1 MRAIDPS
8 WHEYAANLLF
18 VEDGLAPYF
27 AVDSQVKAGGGSQ
40 RARFE
45 VAGES
50 WVVKLYYQDSG
61 IVHPGPSTPTGTEFR
76 LDEIREFRFHVSR
89 ASDED
94 PVGEQSFN
102 AHLAPRWQGMKV
114 EKDDGTRFEMSV
126 PDELEEGVNV
136 RIQGSNINAF
146 RYSKLLKRAAE
157 AVGISM
163 GYFENP
169 LEFSNTQDAERYV
182 RLHTNA
188 SGPVHGRDG
197 PLAKMGHLLEDD
209 RSGYR
214 KVVQNDEDEH
224 GRQLPGYYHTVTLG
238 PERVQEAFPSHE
250 LPVEVKHYYAREAY
264 ERDEDDPLAHPKVG
278 VSYQVSRWD
287 DTLGADQEAL
297 AQLERELDR
306 VLHAVLIDAD
316 LDVAP
321 EHGHG
326 PFVEDAYFDAEPAD
340 GFEEPPTLNL
350 SHIHHEQESVVIK
363 HLKDG
368 LSPVQ
373 WESLETLVTDG
384 GEVSPA
390 DIAEEHDRHA
400 DSVRS
405 ALRRMDDLVEREY
418 GSVSLRSTYVAE
430 LVHDAVQQAREAVRD
445 ATAAG
450 AKALE
455 AAERGLDERT
465 SAFLAFCGKYDID
478 VQDRRD
484 ARLRL
489 RFGELD
495 PDADPAPAFLAKTA
509 FRMWTDAKQDA
520 ARFRTAT
527 VEWRRPDGGRRAVD
541 AWRLLA

>member
-1 MRAIDPS
+1 MKAIEPA

-18 VEDGLAPYF
+18 AEDGLAPYF
-27 AVDSQVKAGGGSQ
+27 AADSQVKAGGGSQ

-50 WVVKLYYQDSG
+50 WNVTLYHQDSG
-61 IVHPGPSTPTGTEFR
+61 IVHPGRRLPGGTEFR
-76 LDEIREFRFHVSR
+76 LDEVREFRFSVSR

-94 PVGEQSFN
+94 PIGEQSFN

-114 EKDDGTRFEMSV
+114 EMSDGTRFEMDV
-126 PDELEEGVNV
+126 PDEMDEGMNV
-136 RIQGSNINAF
+136 RIQGSNINAI

-163 GYFENP
+163 GYFEDP

-182 RLHTNA
+182 RLHEDA
-188 SGPVHGRDG
+188 SGPVHARDG
-197 PLAKMGHLLEDD
+197 PIASMGHLLEDD

-224 GRQLPGYYHTVTLG
+224 GRDVEGYYHTVTLG
-238 PERVQEAFPSHE
+238 TERVQEAFPSHE
-250 LPVEVKHYYAREAY
+250 LPVEVKHYYARESKD
-264 ERDEDDPLAHPKVG
+264 RDEDDPLAHPKVG

-287 DTLGADQEAL
+287 GTLGADQEAL
-297 AQLERELDR
+297 AQLRRELDR
-306 VLHAVLIDAD
+306 VLHAVLLDAGV
-316 LDVAP
+316 DVAP
-321 EHGHG
+321 ERGGG
-326 PFVEDAYFDAEPAD
+326 PFVEDAYFDAEISED
-340 GFEEPPTLNL
+340 FEEPPALNL
-350 SHIHHEQESVVIK
+350 SHINHEQESVVIK

-373 WESLETLVTDG
+373 WESLEMLVTDG
-384 GEVSPA
+384 GQVAPA

-400 DSVRS
+400 DSVRD
-405 ALRRMDDLVEREY
+405 AIRRMDDLVEREY

-465 SAFLAFCGKYDID
+465 SAFLAFCGKHDID

-495 PDADPAPAFLAKTA
+495 PEGDPAPEFLAKTA
-509 FRMWTDAKQDA
+509 YRMWTDAKQDA
-520 ARFRTAT
+520 ARFRTAA
-527 VEWRRPDGGRRAVD
+527 VEWRRDGERVEMD

>member
-1 MRAIDPS
+1 MRAIEPA

-18 VEDGLAPYF
+18 ADDGLAPYF
-27 AVDSQVKAGGGSQ
+27 AADSQVKAGGGSQ

-50 WVVKLYYQDSG
+50 WLVKLYYQDSG
-61 IVHPGPSTPTGTEFR
+61 IVHPGPTTPTGTEFR

-89 ASDED
+89 VSDED

-114 EKDDGTRFEMSV
+114 ESDDGTRFEMDV
-126 PDELEEGVNV
+126 PDALVEGMNV

-146 RYSKLLKRAAE
+146 RYSTLLQRAAE

-163 GYFENP
+163 RYFEDP

-182 RLHTNA
+182 RVHKDA
-188 SGPVHGRDG
+188 SGPVHARKG
-197 PLAKMGHLLEDD
+197 PVASMGHLLEND

-214 KVVQNDEDEH
+214 KIVQNDEDEH
-224 GRQLPGYYHTVTLG
+224 GRALPGYYHTVTLG
-238 PERVQEAFPSHE
+238 PERVREAFPSHE

-264 ERDEDDPLAHPKVG
+264 ERDDDDPLAHPKVG

-297 AQLERELDR
+297 EQLERELDR

-321 EHGHG
+321 EHGRG
-326 PFVEDAYFDAEPAD
+326 PFVEDAYFDADPAD
-340 GFEEPPTLNL
+340 GFEEPPTLDL
-350 SHIHHEQESVVIK
+350 AHIHHEQESVVIK

-368 LSPVQ
+368 LSPVE

-390 DIAEEHDRHA
+390 DIAEAHDRHV
-400 DSVRS
+400 DSVRD
-405 ALRRMDDLVEREY
+405 ALRRIDDLVEREY
-418 GSVSLRSTYVAE
+418 GSVSLRSTYISE
-430 LVHDAVQQAREAVRD
+430 LVHDAVQRAEEAVRD
-445 ATAAG
+445 AAAAG

-465 SAFLAFCGKYDID
+465 SAFLAFCAKYNID
-478 VQDRRD
+478 VTDKRG
-484 ARLRL
+484 ARMKL

-495 PDADPAPAFLAKTA
+495 PDADPEPAYLAKTA
-509 FRMWTDAKQDA
+509 FEMWTDAKQEA
-520 ARFRTAT
+520 ARFRQAR
-527 VEWRRPDGGRRAVD
+527 VEWRRPGGGVRRMD